1 MRYQYFILTQ
11 NIIIIIKPLVSQEM
25 LKEKI
30 IASNVIYT
38 SIFHKEEN
46 MKKYYNT
53 LSKTFKKIHDC
64 ENQKR
69 KHIQSLESD
78 VCITNLRNEKN
89 SFKK

>member
-1 MRYQYFILTQ
+1 
-11 NIIIIIKPLVSQEM
+11 M

-53 LSKTFKKIHDC
+53 SKTFKKIHDC
-64 ENQKR
+64 EKSKESIFNL
-69 KHIQSLESD
+69 LESD
-78 VCITNLRNEKN
+78 VCITNLRNEK
-89 SFKK
+89 K